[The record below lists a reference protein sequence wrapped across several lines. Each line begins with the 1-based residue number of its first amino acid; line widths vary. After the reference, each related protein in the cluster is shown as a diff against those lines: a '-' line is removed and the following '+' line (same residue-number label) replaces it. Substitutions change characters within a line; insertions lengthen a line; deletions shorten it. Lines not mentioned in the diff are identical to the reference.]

1 MYQGL
6 EAVWRLMFVPAVQQ
20 ERGKQ
25 AASYIREVGE
35 MDIEVLLR
43 TSCFIWI
50 KGHVQGN
57 SNGLVVVDSAGSS
70 QVLQGLIPHNCW
82 LFIFSVL
89 PLMSNVSI
97 WLHLSVIFPHYIYTD
112 MYYTNTCIPGKGGV

>member
-1 MYQGL
+1 M
-6 EAVWRLMFVPAVQQ
+6 PAVQQ

-43 TSCFIWI
+43 TFCFIWI

-57 SNGLVVVDSAGSS
+57 SNGLVVVDSGGSS

-97 WLHLSVIFPHYIYTD
+97 IMAAFVGHISPLYIHRYVLHKHMHNWKRGSI
-112 MYYTNTCIPGKGGV
+112 N